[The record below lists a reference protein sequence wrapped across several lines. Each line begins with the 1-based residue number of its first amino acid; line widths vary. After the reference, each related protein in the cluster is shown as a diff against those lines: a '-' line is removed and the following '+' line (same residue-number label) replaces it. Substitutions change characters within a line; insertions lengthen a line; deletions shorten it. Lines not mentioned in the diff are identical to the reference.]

1 METFFQSKKK
11 KRVIIFVG
19 RLSKQKNLISLSNGL
34 IGTNIKLIIVGDD
47 NYDEKIKLEKSLI
60 KNKISFEFFK
70 RTNQNRLKK
79 IIELADAFVLPSL
92 YEGNPK
98 ILLEMMYH
106 KIPIITTKV
115 KGIKGLATDKT
126 CILIEKPDHKN
137 IKKSILSFDGINN
150 KQKINLTKNAYRES
164 LNYSLKKICKK
175 EFDLYTFLNE
185 KE

>member
-1 METFFQSKKK
+1 MMKKK
-11 KRVIIFVG
+11 
-19 RLSKQKNLISLSNGL
+19 
-34 IGTNIKLIIVGDD
+34 
-47 NYDEKIKLEKSLI
+47 LERSLI
-60 KNKISFEFFK
+60 QNKVSFEFFE

-98 ILLEMMYH
+98 ILIEMMYH

-115 KGIKGLATDKT
+115 NGIKGLATEKN
-126 CILIEKPDHKN
+126 CILIEKPDYKN
-137 IKKSILSFDGINN
+137 IRKSILRFYKINS
-150 KQKINLTKNAYRES
+150 KQKINLIKNAYHDS

-185 KE
+185 KL

>member
-1 METFFQSKKK
+1 
-11 KRVIIFVG
+11 
-19 RLSKQKNLISLSNGL
+19 
-34 IGTNIKLIIVGDD
+34 
-47 NYDEKIKLEKSLI
+47 
-60 KNKISFEFFK
+60 
-70 RTNQNRLKK
+70 
-79 IIELADAFVLPSL
+79 
-92 YEGNPK
+92 
-98 ILLEMMYH
+98 MMYH

-126 CILIEKPDHKN
+126 CILIEKPNHKN
-137 IKKSILSFDGINN
+137 IKKSILSFYGINN